1 MTPSSSSKKK
11 ILVVG
16 NGAREHAIIWKL
28 RQSRRLEQVYCT
40 PGNAGIARDA
50 LTFDADFGPNFSKLV
65 QRAINHSIDY
75 VLIGPEAP
83 LAEGI
88 ADAFLDAGLK
98 VFGPRQH
105 AAQLESS
112 KTFAKD
118 FMKAAGIPTGAYQ
131 TFTEAQPAI
140 DYAKTLG
147 LPVVIKADGLAAG
160 KGVVVAQTFEEA
172 ERAIRDNLE
181 GKQFGDASS
190 HVVVE
195 EFLRGEEA
203 SILVLCDGNI
213 YVPLAT
219 AQDHKALFENDLGP
233 NTGGMGAYSPAPII
247 DDRTMR
253 EIQDRILAPM
263 HAELQKQGIA
273 YKGVIFAGLMITA
286 EGPKVLEFNCRFGD
300 PEIEAVL
307 PRMKNDFVDIIEAVC
322 EGTLHQHHL
331 EWTDEA
337 AVCVVMASKGY
348 PAAPEKGKVITGIDE
363 VNRDGR
369 AMVFHAATAQQG
381 SDIVSSG
388 GRVLAITALGR
399 DIPRAIDA
407 VYKEVDRI
415 HFEGAHYRKDIAQKA
430 LARL

>member
-1 MTPSSSSKKK
+1 MEKKR

-28 RQSRRLEQVYCT
+28 RQSPRLDQVYCT

-50 LTFDADFGPNFSKLV
+50 LTFDADFGEDFSKLV
-65 QRAINHSIDY
+65 QRAINHKIDF
-75 VLIGPEAP
+75 VVIGPEAP
-83 LAEGI
+83 LAEGM
-88 ADAFLDAGLK
+88 ADAFLAAGVK
-98 VFGPRQH
+98 VFGPTKE
-105 AAQLESS
+105 AAQLEAS

-118 FMKAAGIPTGAYQ
+118 FMKAAGIPTGDYR
-131 TFTEAQPAI
+131 TFTEAEAAI
-140 DYAKTLG
+140 KYADKLG

-160 KGVVVAQTFEEA
+160 KGVVVAQTREEA
-172 ERAIRDNLE
+172 VQAIKDNLE
-181 GKQFGDASS
+181 NHQFGKASS

-195 EFLRGEEA
+195 EFLRGEEV

-213 YVPLAT
+213 YIPMAT
-219 AQDHKALFENDLGP
+219 AQDHKALYENDLGP
-233 NTGGMGAYSPAPII
+233 NTGGMGAYSPAPLV

-263 HAELQKQGIA
+263 HAQLQKQGID

-286 EGPKVLEFNCRFGD
+286 DGPKVLEFNCRFGD
-300 PEIEAVL
+300 PETEAVL
-307 PRMKNDFVDIIEAVC
+307 PRMKNDMVDIIEAVC
-322 EGTLHQHHL
+322 DGTLHKHHL

-337 AVCVVMASKGY
+337 AVCVVMASRGY
-348 PAAPEKGKVITGIDE
+348 PASSEKGQPISGIDD
-363 VNRDGR
+363 VNRDER
-369 AMVFHAATAQQG
+369 AVVFHAATAQQG
-381 SDIVSSG
+381 NDVVTNG

-415 HFEGAHYRKDIAQKA
+415 DFDGAQFRRDIGQKA